1 VPLSKPPSF
10 LTLPLFLQWLQSN
23 ERINCKLLSLSQR
36 PTKFSLPPNFLI
48 CIILSLFSTL
58 AKLVPYL
65 HVAIS
70 RPSSSSLKITNRS
83 FRFAS
88 PHILSQ
94 LPSSYRQSHTNQPL
108 SHSPH
113 ASSCIPS
120 PLLASI
126 TVTPSLFHS
135 RLKTSTQLQL

>member
-1 VPLSKPPSF
+1 MVKK
-10 LTLPLFLQWLQSN
+10 QK
-23 ERINCKLLSLSQR
+23 RINCKLLSLSQR

-70 RPSSSSLKITNRS
+70 RPSSSSSLKITNRS

-88 PHILSQ
+88 PHTLSQ